1 MRAEKSCLN
10 PKAKT
15 LCLQYSVPVPKLK
28 VTLNLEE
35 AVRASEEIGFPV
47 VVKIISRDIIHKSD
61 AGCVK
66 LNVENPEAVREAYK
80 QVTENAFKFDSKAKI
95 EGILVEE
102 MLPRGIEVAVGGIKD
117 VEFGPTVMFGL
128 GGVFIEVLKDMSFRV
143 APISEDE
150 AREMIREVEGF
161 KLLQGYRGIKPVDL
175 NVLVEILVKTSRL
188 LLENPEINQ
197 LDFNPIICWNGNAK
211 VADARIIIG

>member
-1 MRAEKSCLN
+1 M
-10 PKAKT
+10 
-15 LCLQYSVPVPKLK
+15 
-28 VTLNLEE
+28 NLEE

-80 QVTENAFKFDSKAKI
+80 QVTENALKFYSKAKI
-95 EGILVEE
+95 EGVLVEE

-150 AREMIREVEGF
+150 AREMIREVKGF
-161 KLLQGYRGIKPVDL
+161 KLLQGYR
-175 NVLVEILVKTSRL
+175 
-188 LLENPEINQ
+188 
-197 LDFNPIICWNGNAK
+197 
-211 VADARIIIG
+211 